1 MAAKK
6 LTVRDLA
13 SEVEKL
19 TELNNKKDDLIKALD
34 EKIIMLQTWAQ
45 ENFSSICKK
54 ISENDQLH
62 FKNEKILEK
71 EVGDINVKLVESK
84 SKQVEEKQA
93 KQVKCKE
100 CTLSFSKIQC
110 LKKHILVVHPKLI
123 KCDQCDETFDQNWK
137 LEDHLKIHTN
147 GQKFQCDLCEK
158 SFVLQ
163 WRLRKHKKGHEQK
176 NVKFCHFFN
185 NNKICKFEEVS
196 GCMFRH
202 EYAPTCQNPE
212 RCKIYKCQ
220 FRHFVLV
227 DDESDNDSDNDNEIE
242 EEDTNPIRCDYG
254 LCDLQSINFK
264 TSIDLKEHLRNQH
277 GLER

>member
-1 MAAKK
+1 MSVK
-6 LTVRDLA
+6 DLA

-34 EKIIMLQTWAQ
+34 EKIIILQTWAQ
-45 ENFSSICKK
+45 ENFSNICKK
-54 ISENDQLH
+54 ISENEQLH

-71 EVGDINVKLVESK
+71 EVSDLKAKLVESK
-84 SKQVEEKQA
+84 SKKEEEKIPKQVE
-93 KQVKCKE
+93 CKE
-100 CTLSFSKIQC
+100 CSLSFGKIQS
-110 LKKHILVVHPKLI
+110 LKKHILVAHPKLL
-123 KCDQCDETFDQNWK
+123 KCDQCDQTFDQNWK
-137 LEDHLKIHTN
+137 LEDHLKLHIN
-147 GQKFQCDLCEK
+147 GPRFQCDLCPK

-202 EYAPTCQNPE
+202 EHAPTCQNPE